1 MVSKQVARWTLV
13 ASLLWAVSLGPV
25 WAESSPHEG
34 SAAHAGAD
42 SHGSDDSHAGSG
54 GGGGNPLIIDP
65 DLAIYT
71 VVVFGLLLFILKKYA
86 WGPIVEALDAREQTV
101 HDYLSSAEAKHE
113 EAKGLLAAHEARLAT
128 AKDEVREMLEE
139 ARRDAEATKAQI
151 VADAE
156 AAAKAHRDRAV
167 RDIEQARD
175 ASVRQLAE
183 TSANLAVDLAGKV
196 VQQNLTSDQQADLVR
211 EATTKLANSTPSN
224 N

>member
-1 MVSKQVARWTLV
+1 MFAIRSACRLWI
-13 ASLLWAVSLGPV
+13 ASLLLLCSVACVCANEAL
-25 WAESSPHEG
+25 AETDHPAPAEQTGDHEE
-34 SAAHAGAD
+34 HGA
-42 SHGSDDSHAGSG
+42 SG
-54 GGGGNPLIIDP
+54 GSIASPLIIDP

-71 VVVFGLLLFILKKYA
+71 VIVFLGLLFVLNRFA
-86 WGPIVEALDAREQTV
+86 WGPIVQALDAREQAV
-101 HDYLSSAEAKHE
+101 QDHLASAEAKHE

-151 VADAE
+151 VSEADA
-156 AAAKAHRDRAV
+156 ASKAHRDRAV

-175 ASVRQLAE
+175 GAVRQLAE

-196 VQQNLTSDQQADLVR
+196 VEQNLTADQQADLVR
-211 EATTKLANSTPSN
+211 EATSKLASSSPSN